1 MMDLRRGRLVL
12 IVFVLQLCLAS
23 TCVSANV
30 VFKVHHKFGGREKSL
45 AALRGHDARRQGR
58 ILSAIDLPLGGN
70 GHPTDTALY
79 FAKIGIGTPSKDYYV
94 QVDTGSDILWVN
106 CVGCDKCPKK
116 SDIGIELRLYDPKGS
131 VTGEIVTC
139 EADFCST
146 VFETPLAGCKVGTIC
161 PYSVTYGDGSST
173 AGYFV
178 KDNVQLNRVSGNL
191 QTTSM
196 NGTIAFGCGA
206 KQSGQLGSSS
216 TALDGLLGFGQANSS
231 MISQLASAGKVKK
244 MFAHCLDGT
253 NGGGIFAI
261 GEVVQPKLNSTPL
274 VPNQAHYNVIMK
286 AIEVGGDVLQLPTD
300 VFDTEAGKGTII
312 DSGTTLAYLPQEVF
326 DPLMKKVMALHPDL
340 KLHIVEQQFTCFQYS
355 KNVDHEFPVV
365 TFHFENSLSLKVYP
379 HDYLFQIHADEWC
392 VGWQNNGM
400 QSNDKKL
407 TLLGDFALSNKLV
420 LYDLENQTIGWAE
433 YNCSLGIKVKDEKSG
448 DVYLVGAHD
457 ISSACSLNA
466 GRTLTLLLLA
476 ILLNFIYLS
485 WCNE

>member
-1 MMDLRRGRLVL
+1 MMDLRRGRLLLV
-12 IVFVLQLCLAS
+12 VFVLHQLCLAS
-23 TCVSANV
+23 VFVSANV
-30 VFKVHHKFGGREKSL
+30 VFKVQHKFAGREKSW
-45 AALRGHDARRQGR
+45 AALRAHDARRHGR

-106 CVGCDKCPKK
+106 CAGCDNCPKK

-131 VTGEIVTC
+131 SSGEVVTC
-139 EADFCST
+139 EEDFCT
-146 VFETPLAGCKVGTIC
+146 TYFETPLSGCKVGTVC
-161 PYSVTYGDGSST
+161 PYRVTYGDGSST
-173 AGYFV
+173 MGYFV
-178 KDNVQLNRVSGNL
+178 KDNVQLDRVSGNR

-196 NGTIAFGCGA
+196 NGTIVFGCGA

-231 MISQLASAGKVKK
+231 MISQLASARKVKK
-244 MFAHCLDGT
+244 MFAHCLDGI

-326 DPLMKKVMALHPDL
+326 TPLMTKVMALHPDL
-340 KLHIVEQQFTCFQYS
+340 ELQTVEQQFTCFQYS
-355 KNVDHEFPVV
+355 GKVDDGFPDVI
-365 TFHFENSLSLKVYP
+365 FHFENSLSLKVYP
-379 HDYLFQIHADEWC
+379 HDYLFQIRNDVWC
-392 VGWQNNGM
+392 IGWQNNGM

-407 TLLGDFALSNKLV
+407 TLLGDLALSNKLV
-420 LYDLENQTIGWAE
+420 LYDLEKQTIGWAE
-433 YNCSLGIKVKDEKSG
+433 YNCSLGIKVKDEQSG

-457 ISSACSLNA
+457 LSSACSLNA
-466 GRTLTLLLLA
+466 WRTLTLLLLMA
-476 ILLNFIYLS
+476 MLLNFIY
-485 WCNE
+485 